1 MFEHIT
7 LDIILLLMLYA
18 VGATVSAVACV
29 YLLLR
34 RGNAFTRRISTPKR
48 LRRWTA
54 AFFGIVALGHL
65 WYLPGTMMA
74 DGDAATLWMLIGALL
89 DCLLTVPLA
98 IVVLLCML
106 QDRKRPLWIAW
117 LITAPLIILSAV
129 SVGMRSYALVQ
140 WMQGYFLLM
149 AVGFTAYMV
158 RQVRQYGRW
167 LRDNYADLEHKEVWQ
182 SLLVLA
188 VIMLLFCYYVVGYG
202 SITYEFIIQL
212 CGIALVAYLLWRVET
227 LQDLSFQPMADG
239 DIALAEAQ
247 RAAAEAAEAAAE
259 ADDDTLDGDG
269 DALEGDGGRPQP
281 AEGLSEAVIQEI
293 GKLLHD
299 RCEGNKLYLQTD
311 LTSVQLAQALGTN
324 RTYLGMYF
332 SSQGT
337 TYNAYINTLRINYF
351 IELFRQ
357 ASATA
362 EGQSIQAKQLANRSG
377 YRSYRTF
384 SVAFKQR
391 TGQSVKDW
399 IAEHEKSAFYAK
411 QVDEEMDKLWESG
424 QFDQKK
430 LDELRGQHLRTPYK

>member
-1 MFEHIT
+1 MFGEIT
-7 LDIILLLMLYA
+7 IEIMLLLMLYA
-18 VGATVSAVACV
+18 VGATMAAVACL
-29 YLLLR
+29 YLVFR
-34 RGNAFTRRISTPKR
+34 RGNAFSPRVKTPKR
-48 LRRWTA
+48 LRQWTA
-54 AFFGIVALGHL
+54 AFFCILALGHV
-65 WYLPGTMMA
+65 WYMPAAVLT
-74 DGDAATLWMLIGALL
+74 DSDAITLTLLIGGLL
-89 DCLLTVPLA
+89 DCMLTVPLA

-188 VIMLLFCYYVVGYG
+188 VITLLFCYYVVGYG
-202 SITYEFIIQL
+202 SITYEFIVQV

-259 ADDDTLDGDG
+259 ADDDTLD
-269 DALEGDGGRPQP
+269 GDGGRPQP

-357 ASATA
+357 ASAAA

-399 IAEHEKSAFYAK
+399 IAE
-411 QVDEEMDKLWESG
+411 QESSP
-424 QFDQKK
+424 QANKD
-430 LDELRGQHLRTPYK
+430 

>member
-1 MFEHIT
+1 MF
-7 LDIILLLMLYA
+7 
-18 VGATVSAVACV
+18 
-29 YLLLR
+29 
-34 RGNAFTRRISTPKR
+34 
-48 LRRWTA
+48 
-54 AFFGIVALGHL
+54 
-65 WYLPGTMMA
+65 
-74 DGDAATLWMLIGALL
+74 
-89 DCLLTVPLA
+89 
-98 IVVLLCML
+98 
-106 QDRKRPLWIAW
+106 
-117 LITAPLIILSAV
+117 
-129 SVGMRSYALVQ
+129 
-140 WMQGYFLLM
+140 
-149 AVGFTAYMV
+149 
-158 RQVRQYGRW
+158 
-167 LRDNYADLEHKEVWQ
+167 
-182 SLLVLA
+182 
-188 VIMLLFCYYVVGYG
+188 LFVYYVTGYG
-202 SITYEFIIQL
+202 SITYEFIVQV
-212 CGIALVAYLLWRVET
+212 CGIAMVAYLLWRVET

-269 DALEGDGGRPQP
+269 DALDGDGGRPQP

-357 ASATA
+357 VSAAA
-362 EGQSIQAKQLANRSG
+362 EGQSIQAKHLANRSG

-399 IAEHEKSAFYAK
+399 ITE
-411 QVDEEMDKLWESG
+411 QESSL
-424 QFDQKK
+424 QSNK
-430 LDELRGQHLRTPYK
+430 E

>member
-54 AFFGIVALGHL
+54 AFF
-65 WYLPGTMMA
+65 GTMMA

-158 RQVRQYGRW
+158 RAVRQYGRW
-167 LRDNYADLEHKEVWQ
+167 LRDNYADLEHKEVWQSHKEVWQ

-202 SITYEFIIQL
+202 SITYEFIVQV

-259 ADDDTLDGDG
+259 ADDDTLDGDD
-269 DALEGDGGRPQP
+269 DALDGDGGRPQP

-357 ASATA
+357 ASAAA
-362 EGQSIQAKQLANRSG
+362 EGQSIQAKQLANRSGYRSYRTLLANRSG

-399 IAEHEKSAFYAK
+399 IAEQDSYQRSQEDKQAGRIEKFSSS
-411 QVDEEMDKLWESG
+411 EEMFKSLG
-424 QFDQKK
+424 I
-430 LDELRGQHLRTPYK
+430 

>member
-54 AFFGIVALGHL
+54 AFFGIVAMGHL
-65 WYLPGTMMA
+65 WYLPGAMMA

-158 RQVRQYGRW
+158 RAVRQYGRW

-202 SITYEFIIQL
+202 SITYEFIVQV
-212 CGIALVAYLLWRVET
+212 CDIALVAYLLWRVET

-247 RAAAEAAEAAAE
+247 RAAAEAAEA
-259 ADDDTLDGDG
+259 DDDTLD
-269 DALEGDGGRPQP
+269 GDGGRPQP

-357 ASATA
+357 ASAAA

-399 IAEHEKSAFYAK
+399 IAEQDSYQRSQEDKQAGRIEKFSSS
-411 QVDEEMDKLWESG
+411 EEMFKSLG
-424 QFDQKK
+424 I
-430 LDELRGQHLRTPYK
+430 

>member
-1 MFEHIT
+1 MFGKFTI
-7 LDIILLLMLYA
+7 DIILLLMLYA
-18 VGATVSAVACV
+18 VGATVSAMACV

-54 AFFGIVALGHL
+54 AFFGILTAGHL

-117 LITAPLIILSAV
+117 LITAPLVILSAV
-129 SVGMRSYALVQ
+129 SVGMRSYALVP

-149 AVGFTAYMV
+149 A
-158 RQVRQYGRW
+158 
-167 LRDNYADLEHKEVWQ
+167 
-182 SLLVLA
+182 
-188 VIMLLFCYYVVGYG
+188 GYG

-247 RAAAEAAEAAAE
+247 RAAAEAAEADDE
-259 ADDDTLDGDG
+259 ADDDALD
-269 DALEGDGGRPQP
+269 GDGGRPQP
-281 AEGLSEAVIQEI
+281 AEGLSEAVILEI
-293 GKLLHD
+293 GQLLHD

-357 ASATA
+357 ASAAA

-399 IAEHEKSAFYAK
+399 IAEQESALQSNK
-411 QVDEEMDKLWESG
+411 Q
-424 QFDQKK
+424 
-430 LDELRGQHLRTPYK
+430 

>member
-1 MFEHIT
+1 MFGKFTI
-7 LDIILLLMLYA
+7 DIILLLMLYA
-18 VGATVSAVACV
+18 VGATVSAMACV

-89 DCLLTVPLA
+89 DCLLTMPLA

-158 RQVRQYGRW
+158 RAVRQYGRW

-247 RAAAEAAEAAAE
+247 RAAAEAAEA
-259 ADDDTLDGDG
+259 DGDTLD
-269 DALEGDGGRPQP
+269 GDGGRPQP

-337 TYNAYINTLRINYF
+337 TYNAYINMLRINYF
-351 IELFRQ
+351 IELCRQ
-357 ASATA
+357 ASAAA

-399 IAEHEKSAFYAK
+399 IAEQEKSAFYAK

>member
-18 VGATVSAVACV
+18 VGATVSAMACV

-34 RGNAFTRRISTPKR
+34 RCNAFTRRISTPKR

-54 AFFGIVALGHL
+54 AFFGILTAGHL

-202 SITYEFIIQL
+202 SITYEFIVQV

-357 ASATA
+357 ASAAA

-399 IAEHEKSAFYAK
+399 IAE
-411 QVDEEMDKLWESG
+411 QESS
-424 QFDQKK
+424 QQSNK
-430 LDELRGQHLRTPYK
+430 E

>member
-1 MFEHIT
+1 
-7 LDIILLLMLYA
+7 MLYA

-48 LRRWTA
+48 LRQWTA
-54 AFFGIVALGHL
+54 AFFGILTAGHL
-65 WYLPGTMMA
+65 WYLPGVMMA
-74 DGDAATLWMLIGALL
+74 DGDAAALWMLIGALL
-89 DCLLTVPLA
+89 DCMLTVPLA

-158 RQVRQYGRW
+158 RAVRQYGRW

-188 VIMLLFCYYVVGYG
+188 VIMLLFCYYVV
-202 SITYEFIIQL
+202 FVVQV

-247 RAAAEAAEAAAE
+247 RAAAEAAEA
-259 ADDDTLDGDG
+259 DDDTLD
-269 DALEGDGGRPQP
+269 GDGGRPQP

-357 ASATA
+357 ASAAA
-362 EGQSIQAKQLANRSG
+362 EGQSIQAKLLANRSG

-399 IAEHEKSAFYAK
+399 IAEQDSYQRSQEDKQAGRIEKFSSS
-411 QVDEEMDKLWESG
+411 EEMFKSLG
-424 QFDQKK
+424 I
-430 LDELRGQHLRTPYK
+430 